1 MSKHRFN
8 ELTITIED
16 NNSEIIMKWDGV
28 SRDKNPATKLVPFF
42 NDFLTTI
49 EDRKVII
56 DLTQVMRV
64 NSSTILPIIYLI
76 QSLEEMEC
84 ETQCCIDKKSHWQDA
99 AFKAIEVLVMKYKYF
114 TLHRE

>member
-1 MSKHRFN
+1 MSKYRFN

-16 NNSEIIMKWDGV
+16 NLSEIIMKWNGV

-49 EDRKVII
+49 ENKKVKI
-56 DLTQVMRV
+56 DLTDVMRV

-76 QSLEEMEC
+76 QSLEEMQC
-84 ETQCCIDKKSHWQDA
+84 ETQFCIDKNSQWQDA
-99 AFKAIEVLVMKYKYF
+99 AFKAIEVLVLKYKYF
-114 TLHRE
+114 TLNRK